1 MLTDREEIL
10 RQAFDKALPG
20 VKRAQQPPRFPPER
34 KTADEVWWVFL
45 AGVLTGTFWTAI
57 ILLIFD

>member
-1 MLTDREEIL
+1 MRNG
-10 RQAFDKALPG
+10 KALPG